1 MVYVQR
7 SEDKLKELK
16 GRLILEIIELQ
27 KEMNNSPNQLDK
39 KISLINWTLDTIET
53 TPKVTIEELVDLIE
67 YRVEGIEREIDN
79 AESKDELDWIF
90 DEIRVLEGI
99 RSSVRMIA

>member
-1 MVYVQR
+1 MVYVQS
-7 SEDKLKELK
+7 SEDKLEELK
-16 GRLILEIIELQ
+16 ERLILEIIELQ
-27 KEMNNSPNQLDK
+27 KEINNNPNPLDK

>member
-16 GRLILEIIELQ
+16 ERLILEIIELQ
-27 KEMNNSPNQLDK
+27 KKVNDGPNPLDK
-39 KISLINWTLDTIET
+39 KISLINWTLDTIESN
-53 TPKVTIEELVDLIE
+53 PMVTIEELVDLIE

-90 DEIRVLEGI
+90 DEIRILEGI

>member
-16 GRLILEIIELQ
+16 ERLILEIMELQ
-27 KEMNNSPNQLDK
+27 KEVNNSPNPLNK
-39 KISLINWTLDTIET
+39 KISLINWTLDTLESN
-53 TPKVTIEELVDLIE
+53 PKVTIKELVDLIE

-79 AESKDELDWIF
+79 DESKDELDWIF
-90 DEIRVLEGI
+90 DEIRILEGI
-99 RSSVRMIA
+99 RSNVIMIA

>member
-90 DEIRVLEGI
+90 DEIRILQGI

>member
-90 DEIRVLEGI
+90 DEIRILEGI

>member
-16 GRLILEIIELQ
+16 ERLILEIIELQ
-27 KEMNNSPNQLDK
+27 KEINNNPNPLDK

-90 DEIRVLEGI
+90 DEIRILEGI

>member
-90 DEIRVLEGI
+90 GEIRILEGI

>member
-16 GRLILEIIELQ
+16 ERLILEIIELQ

-67 YRVEGIEREIDN
+67 YRVEGIEREIGN

-90 DEIRVLEGI
+90 DEIRILEGI
-99 RSSVRMIA
+99 RSNVIMIA